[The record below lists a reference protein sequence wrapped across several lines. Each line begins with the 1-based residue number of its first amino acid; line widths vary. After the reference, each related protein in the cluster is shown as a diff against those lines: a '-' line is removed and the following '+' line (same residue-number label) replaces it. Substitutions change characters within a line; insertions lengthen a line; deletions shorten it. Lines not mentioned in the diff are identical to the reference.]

1 MRASMEILKRKV
13 SEVLR
18 VFKDEIEM
26 KIKRRREREEY
37 MIS

>member
-1 MRASMEILKRKV
+1 MEILKRKV

-26 KIKRRREREEY
+26 KIKRRREREE
-37 MIS
+37 

>member
-1 MRASMEILKRKV
+1 MEVIKRKV

-26 KIKRRREREEY
+26 KVKRRREREEQ